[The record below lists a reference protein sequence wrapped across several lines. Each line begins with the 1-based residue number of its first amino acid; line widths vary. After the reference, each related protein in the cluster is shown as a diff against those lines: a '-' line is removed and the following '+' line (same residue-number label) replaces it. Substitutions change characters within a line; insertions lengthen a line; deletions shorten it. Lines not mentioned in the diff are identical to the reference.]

1 MNADQLCGL
10 LAEPSRL
17 RTYSAIVLGA
27 TTPEQ
32 VAGSTGLPA
41 SVVVKA
47 LQRLTKGGLIAAS
60 RDGFTADE
68 GAFKDAVRESRPE
81 WVPLDPDPARD
92 NVLKSFIRDGR
103 LTHFPTFP
111 DKFRIVLEYLVNSF
125 EPGRSYPEPEVNE
138 ILNQWH
144 PDHAALR
151 RQLVDARLL
160 ERSNSIYVRPQ
171 QG

>member
-17 RTYSAIVLGA
+17 RTYSAVVLGA

-41 SVVVKA
+41 AVVAKA
-47 LQRLTKGGLIAAS
+47 LQRLTKGGLLQAN

-68 GAFKDAVRESRPE
+68 GAFKDAVRASRPE

-92 NVLKSFIRDGR
+92 NVLKSFIRDGQ

-125 EPGRSYPEPEVNE
+125 EPGRSYPESEVNE
-138 ILNQWH
+138 ILNRWH

-151 RQLVDARLL
+151 RQLVDNRLL
-160 ERSNSIYVRPQ
+160 ERENSIYVRPR
-171 QG
+171 